1 MRRDC
6 LSVSDDG
13 LERLR
18 AELDL
23 EDAAREHALSFSR
36 ELVRKSASAIRLVHQ
51 RRYDD
56 AEAQIRSHGEDLRA
70 FRESVVGQAK
80 IVQAPFVSDAEK
92 EHVEA
97 WVTLCLA
104 TGRSLPSPDELGT
117 PPAPYLNGLAEGV
130 MEIRRCVVDRLRH
143 DEIED
148 AEAILAR
155 MDDIYAA
162 LITFDYPDAILE
174 GLKRRLDTVRGVI
187 EKTRHD
193 LMTAVRQDRLA
204 AALRDFEQR
213 VMPE

>member
-1 MRRDC
+1 M
-6 LSVSDDG
+6 DDG
-13 LERLR
+13 LDAAAERLR

-23 EDAAREHALSFSR
+23 EDAARERALSFSR
-36 ELVRKSASAIRLVHQ
+36 DLVRKSASAIRLIHQ
-51 RRYDD
+51 RRYEE
-56 AEAQIRSHGEDLRA
+56 AEEAIRAHGEELCA
-70 FRESVVGQAK
+70 FRHAIADQAK
-80 IVQAPFVSDAEK
+80 VVKAPFVSEGEK

-104 TGRSLPSPDELGT
+104 TGRPIPSPETLGT

-130 MEIRRCVVDRLRH
+130 TEVRRFVVDRLRH
-143 DEIED
+143 DELED

-155 MDDIYAA
+155 MDDIYAI

-193 LMTAVRQDRLA
+193 LTTAVRQDRLVS
-204 AALRDFEQR
+204 ALRDFEAR
-213 VMPE
+213 VIPE